1 MSDKLT
7 TTYRLIPGES
17 MYRDTPGNRERISVA
32 GADELAFYAK
42 DEVDTRIAELERIC
56 ELNADALALYDKRG
70 ELIATLNE
78 VRSRQEVR
86 IAELERLVD
95 SLSRVIAD
103 TTEGKGE

>member
-7 TTYRLIPGES
+7 RYQRTAYGMIL
-17 MYRDTPGNRERISVA
+17 
-32 GADELAFYAK
+32 DENGTWVEF
-42 DEVDTRIAELERIC
+42 DEADTRIAELERIC